1 MEFHNKHSFLFPSWD
16 FLFYSQRTFV
26 WQNFGSL
33 FNSTLSS
40 KNKDITPSIHK
51 GQYSNSVWNKRTI
64 IQNKQRL
71 WGDLSQTGVSAE
83 AMKDGIIP
91 LPLFPPTFYLR
102 QLIIRCWSVF
112 ILSWSRTVTSKPAVT
127 IKQRNEQIA
136 KLLSWYPYLCV
147 DSIRCTRRW
156 PGRGSFAPLWQVH
169 HHPPVTLAR
178 RDDAGFV
185 LRQAHLGMFGSVLID
200 MIILNVSA

>member
-1 MEFHNKHSFLFPSWD
+1 M
-16 FLFYSQRTFV
+16 
-26 WQNFGSL
+26 
-33 FNSTLSS
+33 
-40 KNKDITPSIHK
+40 
-51 GQYSNSVWNKRTI
+51 I

-83 AMKDGIIP
+83 VMKDCIIQ
-91 LPLFPPTFYLR
+91 LPLLPPTLLVVFYLR
-102 QLIIRCWSVF
+102 QLIICNWSVHTA
-112 ILSWSRTVTSKPAVT
+112 SWLRTVTSKPAVAM
-127 IKQRNEQIA
+127 KQRNEQIS
-136 KLLSWYPYLCV
+136 KLFSWYPYLCV
-147 DSIRCTRRW
+147 DSIRCTRSW

-169 HHPPVTLAR
+169 HHPPVTLAW